1 MDKKQK
7 TEQVSSSIKNLA
19 DYYKDD
25 KQKSV
30 NALKEDAKSMKEKY
44 SLDTPKPVR
53 VAKIVFGTLLAGAFA
68 FGWLL
73 VMLLIVSF
81 VFLSYVHITFDKML
95 VISAIFGVAI
105 ATVYGVFKVKNM
117 LKSQSK

>member
-7 TEQVSSSIKNLA
+7 NEQVSSSIKNLE

-25 KQKSV
+25 RAKNGKNV
-30 NALKEDAKSMKEKY
+30 KEPDKNAK
-44 SLDTPKPVR
+44 KPLSP
-53 VAKIVFGTLLAGAFA
+53 AKIAFGTALAGAFA

-73 VMLLIVSF
+73 MMLLIVSF
-81 VFLSYVHITFDKML
+81 VFVSYIHITFDKMI
-95 VISAIFGVAI
+95 VISVIFGVVI
-105 ATVYGVFKVKNM
+105 AAVYGVFQVRNM